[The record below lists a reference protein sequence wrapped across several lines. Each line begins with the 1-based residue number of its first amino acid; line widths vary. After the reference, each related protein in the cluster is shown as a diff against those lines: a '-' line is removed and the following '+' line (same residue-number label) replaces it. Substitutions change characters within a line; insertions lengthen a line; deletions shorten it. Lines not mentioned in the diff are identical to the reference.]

1 MYRRTACGVLCV
13 ALGLSGVSSLIWY
26 GADTRAAP
34 KVVDVAPLPPRQI
47 APATEVT
54 PEKPEKVVVEQP
66 VVVNQPPGVS
76 VADDRP
82 TISGTIMGVGKL
94 RRMSLLVD
102 GQGHVFTVAPTATIT
117 LNGNPALLTD
127 LAAGMRGRVRVQENE
142 PDRVIEIAAFQR
154 VGCGVSVG
162 AARAAPIAYLGVRLD
177 ASDVGPAGVQILDV
191 YESSPADLA
200 NFYIGD
206 RIVAIDNVTMEDSK
220 QILATIRGHQ
230 PDDRLR
236 VEVLR
241 DGESTVIPVTL
252 AQRRTRIASYE
263 GLGCSCGCAY
273 RELMG
278 GTPATNDAFAE
289 RQRELLAQNQQMEG
303 MLRQLQQE
311 VRELR
316 AEVMRAARR

>member
-1 MYRRTACGVLCV
+1 MNRRTACGVLCV
-13 ALGLSGVSSLIWY
+13 ALGLSGVSSLLWF
-26 GADTRAAP
+26 GGDTRAAP
-34 KVVDVAPLPPRQI
+34 KVVDVTPPPRQTT
-47 APATEVT
+47 PATEVT
-54 PEKPEKVVVEQP
+54 PEKVVVEQP
-66 VVVNQPPGVS
+66 LVVNQPPRVS
-76 VADDRP
+76 VVDDRP

-94 RRMSLLVD
+94 RRMSLLVA
-102 GQGHVFTVAPTATIT
+102 GQGHVYTVAPTATIT
-117 LNGNPALLTD
+117 LNGRPALLTD
-127 LAAGMRGRVRVQENE
+127 LSAGMQGRVRVEENE
-142 PDRVIEIAAFQR
+142 PDRVVEIAAFQR

-162 AARAAPIAYLGVRLD
+162 AAPIAYLGVRLD

-200 NFYIGD
+200 NFYLGD
-206 RIVAIDNVTMEDSK
+206 RIVAVDDVRMENSK

-230 PDDRLR
+230 PDDRVR

-263 GLGCSCGCAY
+263 GLGCGCGCAH
-273 RELMG
+273 RELLR
-278 GTPATNDAFAE
+278 GTPVTNDAFAE

-316 AEVMRAARR
+316 AEVTRAARR